1 MKITPH
7 MKWIQFG
14 LITLLAASVKL
25 FADDTFENPVVTDQ
39 THPDPFVF
47 KHDDGWYYGLSTH
60 EGALDIVI
68 FRSKDLVGLYRGER
82 RAIWKSTGADWNKKD
97 VWAPELHLIRGTF
110 YVYYSAGDGT
120 KQSCGVLKCSRNDP
134 FNGQWEECG
143 RLRSPEADDWSI
155 DGTVLQQNG
164 KLYFIWSCETPDN
177 MKMQKLFIS
186 EMADPTTLVGP
197 RAEISRPSFA
207 HERRGNAKVI
217 EDVNEGPQVLQHG
230 GKTFLIYSCSFC
242 GTRHYNLG
250 MLMCAE
256 TADPMIPANWSKSSV
271 SVFSEGNG
279 LYGTGHCSFTKSPD
293 GTEDWLV
300 YHAMLDD
307 KNDQPRYVCMQ
318 PFTWKPDGTPEFG
331 KPRKTGIPTPR
342 K

>member
-1 MKITPH
+1 
-7 MKWIQFG
+7 
-14 LITLLAASVKL
+14 
-25 FADDTFENPVVTDQ
+25 
-39 THPDPFVF
+39 
-47 KHDDGWYYGLSTH
+47 
-60 EGALDIVI
+60 
-68 FRSKDLVGLYRGER
+68 
-82 RAIWKSTGADWNKKD
+82 
-97 VWAPELHLIRGTF
+97 
-110 YVYYSAGDGT
+110 
-120 KQSCGVLKCSRNDP
+120 
-134 FNGQWEECG
+134 
-143 RLRSPEADDWSI
+143 
-155 DGTVLQQNG
+155 
-164 KLYFIWSCETPDN
+164 
-177 MKMQKLFIS
+177 
-186 EMADPTTLVGP
+186 LVGP

-207 HERRGNAKVI
+207 PERRGNPKVI
-217 EDVNEGPQVLQHG
+217 EDVNEGPQVLQHA

-256 TADPMIPANWSKSSV
+256 NADPMIPANWSKSSV

-300 YHAMLDD
+300 YHAMLND

-331 KPRKTGIPTPR
+331 KPRKTGVPTPR